1 MPKDSPHLL
10 QEIQRLQK
18 LAPKRLDKLEQQTE
32 LITRSVAQTGLVTN
46 STIAQLEGKAPP
58 PPTNVVVAAIR
69 YSPRMV
75 LVCLGVMVVTFFGT
89 DYILSQFIA
98 HYFQHPDYRSWLEML
113 YAYCL
118 GH

>member
-32 LITRSVAQTGLVTN
+32 LIMRSVAQTGLVTN
-46 STIAQLEGKAPP
+46 STIAHLEGKAPP
-58 PPTNVVVAAIR
+58 PTAIR
-69 YSPRMV
+69 YSPRTV
-75 LVCLGVMVVTFFGT
+75 LVCLGVMVVTFFAT

-98 HYFQHPDYRSWLEML
+98 HYFQRPDYRSWLEML
-113 YAYCL
+113 SAYCL